1 MSFLRKLTAALSTPQ
16 PKAAVDR
23 HLAMA
28 VLLLETA
35 RADFERSPDELKLI
49 RRQLAHGLN
58 LDEMQ
63 TEALIARAADSAG
76 TAVSLHEFV
85 TALNQELD
93 ADGKRELLVW
103 LWQVA
108 LADGHIEPREEAL
121 IRQLADLLFVPHEDF
136 IKARIAAVG
145 C

>member
-1 MSFLRKLTAALSTPQ
+1 MSFLRKLSAALTPPP

-35 RADFERSPDELKLI
+35 RADFERSADELKLI
-49 RRQLAHGLN
+49 REQLARGLQ
-58 LDEMQ
+58 LDAAQ
-63 TEALIARAADSAG
+63 TDALIERAADNAG

-85 TALNQELD
+85 AALNRELD

-108 LADGHIEPREEAL
+108 LADGHVEPREEGL
-121 IRQLADLLFVPHEDF
+121 IRQLADLLFVPHADF
-136 IKARIAAVG
+136 VRTRIAAG
-145 C
+145 G

>member
-1 MSFLRKLTAALSTPQ
+1 MSFLRKLTAALSPPA

-35 RADFERSPDELKLI
+35 RADFERSPGELELIRERLAQGLKLDAE
-49 RRQLAHGLN
+49 QA
-58 LDEMQ
+58 
-63 TEALIARAADSAG
+63 EALIARAADSAG

-85 TALNQELD
+85 TVLNHELN

-108 LADGHIEPREEAL
+108 LADDHIEPREEAM
-121 IRQLADLLFVPHEDF
+121 IRQLADLLFVPHADF
-136 IKARIAAVG
+136 IKARIAAG
-145 C
+145 G